1 MNFAIPRNNPAEMI
15 LYIWKIIDLPT
26 ITEDDLLFTISFDL
40 FLLSPQ
46 KAKELIHSS
55 IENNFLEKHDKDILS
70 LSRNLK
76 KNLENWQLERKE
88 AILTKIIQSKKKDKA
103 LNNFQKDKVSIFNT
117 LLKAFLDRGTINRTL
132 SISEEDFNIIEFDF
146 ERGFIK
152 ADVSGSKKES
162 YRIEI
167 NINNRELIHN
177 CHDFQTKRAEN
188 KKFCKHLAKLFLL
201 LKEKKEESAIG
212 FLREIAEHI
221 NNWKFLS

>member
-1 MNFAIPRNNPAEMI
+1 MNFAIPRNNTAEMI
-15 LYIWKIIDLPT
+15 LYIWKIIDLPS
-26 ITEDDLLFTISFDL
+26 ITEDDFLYTISFDL

-46 KAKELIHSS
+46 KAKELIQSS
-55 IENNFLEKHDKDILS
+55 IENKFLEIDDNDNLS

-76 KNLENWQLERKE
+76 KTLENWQLKRKE
-88 AILTKIIQSKKKDKA
+88 AILTRIIKSKKTDKA

-117 LLKAFLDRGTINRTL
+117 LLKVFLDRGTINRTV

-201 LKEKKEESAIG
+201 LKEKKEESAVG

>member
-55 IENNFLEKHDKDILS
+55 IENNSLEKHDKDILS

-201 LKEKKEESAIG
+201 LKEKKEESAVG

>member
-201 LKEKKEESAIG
+201 LKEKKEESAVG